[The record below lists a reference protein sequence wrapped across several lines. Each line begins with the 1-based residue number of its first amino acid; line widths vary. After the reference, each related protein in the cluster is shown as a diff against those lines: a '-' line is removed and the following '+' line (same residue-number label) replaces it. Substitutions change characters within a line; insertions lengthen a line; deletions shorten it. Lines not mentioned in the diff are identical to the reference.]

1 MAQGNTTEFQIITIK
16 TNEYVEAIRKGME
29 LAATV
34 LKHVI
39 FDLMRDDFPV
49 LWAEQYR
56 KPDVGFPTAER
67 SFLLYVDK
75 TGEIV
80 KKINQYFANTGEQTK
95 VYSMLSVNGLNQYNA
110 ILQKIPN
117 DVLIP
122 SVTDWLNNIPSSEF
136 EKTAMELLDSL
147 DVSGCANCIR
157 YTSTPN
163 ARDYV
168 LITRLANQYKDH
180 IQDSKSYSQ
189 ILAEYVKCRNAY
201 SGHISE
207 SVKRGLTEDAVFNVF
222 GVIQKVIDPFSDSKT
237 RIIQQSVDDVHKYLL
252 DKQTRIKMP
261 MVILADVEKTHQI
274 PTGKLGEALCNF
286 PKLNEYMDDE
296 RRIILFTSET
306 EVKQY
311 YSAYCSN
318 FEISKEMGATL
329 DNEELEAKSVVSVND
344 LRNYKNGKLTH
355 SQLVELIQNF
365 AFFADIGTLLSKQAM
380 KVIADSLGP
389 ILRTEKK
396 RLLVEWGTLS
406 YLYRLEKESPNA
418 VEQEQAKHSRLQLY
432 HMQKISLVQYV
443 GTMCHSIYPDKSLLE
458 YIEEHKNIP
467 ICVMTPNGDLAERM
481 NSPKMP
487 YCISVANWRD
497 DGIFIRTASREHFD
511 ALCGMDKSNGENNP
525 EILRNPSSAPIQIKN
540 IDTVVRQKDRPARSS
555 YCGPAPQMGE
565 TVWDETNNPIQLTSK
580 VSDEGG
586 EGTVY
591 RTSRPGF
598 VAKIYKEG
606 KADSE
611 RLSKL
616 RTMRSIP
623 INRECICWPKSLL
636 YTKDK
641 RFVGFLMIEAPSDA
655 IEMGVSI
662 FKLGSKRVQEKIL
675 PGWDRLSLAKACAS
689 VSSTFAYLH
698 EKKIL
703 MADVNPRNFL
713 VSLSDPDNVYFVDCD
728 SYQFGK
734 YLCPVGMAEY
744 SSPEYLRRLDSTCGG
759 YAECPRTMEDEQF
772 ALASLLF
779 HILMLGQNPFAAKG
793 NEKIEEAIRN
803 YSFAYKTKTNR
814 GEDVPDG
821 PYAMI
826 WNNTPPYIKKNFI
839 SVFTGE
845 EKVSAESWSLEFRK
859 YVNRISAGVST
870 SELLPKK
877 YYDPQGELFE
887 TYKCVYCGSEA
898 NMRKDKYAKLV
909 QYHQPLFCNQC
920 MSLLWPLRDI
930 DEIVECDG
938 CHRQFKGN
946 QYQKALQEYGKRAYC
961 PVCKERNRQYWENKA
976 D

>member
-1 MAQGNTTEFQIITIK
+1 MMPTISTETEIKNIRVNEYTEAIKQAMTNAADVLKQIIL
-16 TNEYVEAIRKGME
+16 EY
-29 LAATV
+29 L
-34 LKHVI
+34 H
-39 FDLMRDDFPV
+39 DDFPV

-56 KPDVGFPTAER
+56 KPEKAFPTAER
-67 SFLLYVDK
+67 SFLLYADK
-75 TGEIV
+75 TGRIV
-80 KKINQYFANTGEQTK
+80 NAVNQFFASTGDPAR
-95 VYSMLSVNGLNQYNA
+95 VSGHLSAANLDQERSALLRV
-110 ILQKIPN
+110 PN
-117 DVLIP
+117 DVFVP
-122 SVTDWLNNIPSSEF
+122 AVKEWLEGLSQSEL
-136 EKTAMELLDSL
+136 EKTAAELVNSL
-147 DVSGCANCIR
+147 DISGSANCIR
-157 YTSTPN
+157 FTSTPN
-163 ARDYV
+163 TRDFV
-168 LITRLANQYKDH
+168 LLKRIASATKGA
-180 IQDSKSYSQ
+180 IQSSYIYSEK
-189 ILAEYVKCRNAY
+189 LGDFVGNRNKY
-201 SGHISE
+201 LGHISE
-207 SVKRGLTEDAVFNVF
+207 STLSVLTDATVFYVF
-222 GVIQKVIDPFSDSKT
+222 ENIQKLIQPFATSESVGIQNAVRVTQQYIQDEGQKIRMPVI
-237 RIIQQSVDDVHKYLL
+237 V
-252 DKQTRIKMP
+252 
-261 MVILADVEKTHQI
+261 LADMEKAYQI
-274 PTGKLGEALCNF
+274 PEGTLGKALYQF
-286 PKLNEYMDDE
+286 SPLREYMDSE
-296 RRIILFTSET
+296 CRVILFIPESEI
-306 EVKQY
+306 KQY
-311 YSAYCSN
+311 YSAYCNN
-318 FEISKEMGATL
+318 FEIAKEMGATL
-329 DNEELEAKSVVSVND
+329 DNKELEAKSVVSVND

-355 SQLVELIQNF
+355 SQLVELVQNF
-365 AFFADIGTLLSKQAM
+365 AVFADIGTLLSKQAM

-406 YLYRLEKESPNA
+406 CLYRLEKESPNA

-432 HMQKISLVQYV
+432 HMQKIGLVRYV
-443 GTMCHSIYPDKSLLE
+443 GTMCHSIYPDKSLLD
-458 YIEEHKNIP
+458 YIGEHRDIP
-467 ICVMTPNGDLAERM
+467 ICVMTPNGDLAEKM

-497 DGIFIRTASREHFD
+497 DGIFIRTASREHLD
-511 ALCGMDKSNGENNP
+511 ALCGMDKSSGENNP
-525 EILRNPSSAPIQIKN
+525 EILSKPSSAPIQTKT
-540 IDTVVRQKDRPARSS
+540 IDTLVRQKDRPARSY
-555 YCGPAPQMGE
+555 YCGPAPQIGE
-565 TVWDETNNPIQLTSK
+565 TVWDETNNPIQLTSR

-623 INRECICWPKSLL
+623 INKECICWPKSLL

-675 PGWDRLSLAKACAS
+675 PGWDRLSLAKVCAS

-703 MADVNPRNFL
+703 MADVNPRNIL
-713 VSLSDPDNVYFVDCD
+713 VSLSDPSNVYFVDCD

-744 SSPEYLRRLDSTCGG
+744 SSPEYLRRLDSISGG

-845 EKVSAESWSLEFRK
+845 EKVGAESWSLEFRK

-887 TYKCVYCGSEA
+887 TYKCVYCGAEA

-920 MSLLWPLRDI
+920 MSLL
-930 DEIVECDG
+930 
-938 CHRQFKGN
+938 
-946 QYQKALQEYGKRAYC
+946 
-961 PVCKERNRQYWENKA
+961 
-976 D
+976 